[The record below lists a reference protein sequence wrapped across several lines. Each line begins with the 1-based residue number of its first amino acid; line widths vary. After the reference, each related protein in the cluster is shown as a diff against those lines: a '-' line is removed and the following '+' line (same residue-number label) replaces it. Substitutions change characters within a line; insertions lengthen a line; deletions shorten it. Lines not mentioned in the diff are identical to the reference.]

1 MVCVVGKKGEGVD
14 VTLVVFKAMDV
25 GKLLANV
32 ARKHEIFS
40 TVIWQ
45 SNLMHNSI
53 RFYFKYVIGSPLLRC
68 QYTVHSVQEIYRSSF
83 VLNEVASLSFA
94 KLPIIFDTLPHKNRI
109 FRILRSLNEFN
120 YGKSE
125 GQKTLK

>member
-1 MVCVVGKKGEGVD
+1 M
-14 VTLVVFKAMDV
+14 
-25 GKLLANV
+25 
-32 ARKHEIFS
+32 
-40 TVIWQ
+40 
-45 SNLMHNSI
+45 
-53 RFYFKYVIGSPLLRC
+53 
-68 QYTVHSVQEIYRSSF
+68 YRSSF